1 MNDSSTEIRER
12 QVAEFIGKLAKL
24 EDGDRARLKRNAG
37 KSIADSRDVQ
47 LLFYG
52 RVLPHGAPG
61 WLEERYF
68 LLATL
73 YPLDKQQRERDRRAR
88 QPGPGDEPATPR
100 RAVSL
105 GGSFRMLWIRDEK
118 KKDGLN
124 RRFARLLDAD
134 VEDLRFQLRQALRRL
149 TNEGEHIDW
158 AQLTRDVMSWDH
170 SARFVQRQWARDYV
184 AQTAP
189 ADAANTGHNDAPAL
203 ELETETETL

>member
-1 MNDSSTEIRER
+1 MNESSIERRER

-52 RVLPHGAPG
+52 RVLPHGAPV

-88 QPGPGDEPATPR
+88 QPGPGDEPSAAR
-100 RAVSL
+100 RALSL
-105 GGSFRMLWIRDEK
+105 GGSFRGARKETNQK
-118 KKDGLN
+118 GLDS
-124 RRFARLLDAD
+124 RFARLLDVD
-134 VEDLRFQLRQALRRL
+134 TESLPFHLRQAIRRL
-149 TNEGEHIDW
+149 PNEDAHIDW
-158 AQLTRDVMSWDH
+158 VQLTHDVLRWH
-170 SARFVQRQWARDYV
+170 YPERTVQRQWARDYV
-184 AQTAP
+184 AQQAQ
-189 ADAANTGHNDAPAL
+189 AGDHGHDDAPVL
-203 ELETETETL
+203 ELETETL

>member
-1 MNDSSTEIRER
+1 VNESATEIRER

-52 RVLPHGAPG
+52 RVLPHGVPV

-88 QPGPGDEPATPR
+88 QSGPGDEPGAAR
-100 RAVSL
+100 RALSL
-105 GGSFRMLWIRDEK
+105 GGSFRRARTDLNQK
-118 KKDGLN
+118 GLDS
-124 RRFARLLDAD
+124 RFARLLDAD
-134 VEDLRFQLRQALRRL
+134 TEALPFHLRQAIRRL
-149 TNEGEHIDW
+149 TNDGAHIDW
-158 AQLTRDVMSWDH
+158 VQLTHDVLRWHYPERS
-170 SARFVQRQWARDYV
+170 VQRQWARDYV
-184 AQTAP
+184 AHA
-189 ADAANTGHNDAPAL
+189 ADAADALDPGHDDAPAL